1 MQTAAAGDSS
11 DEENLPVRKGLNS
24 LFAGG
29 DSTAQESKQ
38 VFEDKVSKT
47 KKQSE
52 NRRLTSGAH
61 HLVRPKEMD
70 QVPKDPKSKGIKK
83 KFQKHEITREQVQA
97 KLKSRRLAI
106 PASKLRR

>member
-1 MQTAAAGDSS
+1 MDELLKSNKNVKGLIEDDRFKSMFEDKDFARDKNSAEYKAVKPTAAAADSS
-11 DEENLPVRKGLNS
+11 DEEDLPVRKGLNS

-38 VFEDKVSKT
+38 VFEDKVRSG
-47 KKQSE
+47 KKQNE

-70 QVPKDPKSKGIKK
+70 
-83 KFQKHEITREQVQA
+83 
-97 KLKSRRLAI
+97 
-106 PASKLRR
+106 